1 LNGAQ
6 SDYDV
11 EKILAC
17 SDGNGNLI
25 ACYLVVRKGLL
36 YNHTRMISQDFHQ
49 PRVTLYTLGCRLNQ
63 AETAVLKDR
72 FQRGGFV
79 PVEFGQETDVFVIN
93 SCTVTEGAEVDCRRI
108 VRQVLRHSPQA
119 FVAVTG
125 CYAQTGLEA
134 LRGIADIDLIVGN
147 QFKMQI
153 PEIISPFSQLKKQP
167 VPQVH
172 HGRIDPENFLIE
184 GVGAYNTTR
193 ANVKIQ
199 DGCQFMCSFCLI
211 PFARG
216 RERSRFL
223 EDAVREAE
231 ELVERGHRELVLT
244 GVNIGQYRDGAADLL
259 ALIQRFEAI
268 KGLERI
274 RISSIEPTTVP
285 ESLLDYMSSS
295 TKLCRYLHVP
305 LQSGDD
311 RILQAMNRRY
321 SVREYQEAMDSALK
335 RIPDVC
341 FGTDVLVGF
350 PGEGPRE
357 FANTQAVVRD
367 LPFAYLHVFSYSPR
381 PGTASTKLPHAV
393 SPITTKERSR
403 ALRETS
409 DHKRMAFQ
417 QRFVGR
423 RVSVLFEAAEADGY
437 WPGLTDNFLRVAVRS
452 PHPLRNTIQ
461 PVVVTGMMSNTAL
474 GLLEQPSE
482 CLLPEKDRLSAS
494 LLECAT

>member
-1 LNGAQ
+1 
-6 SDYDV
+6 
-11 EKILAC
+11 
-17 SDGNGNLI
+17 
-25 ACYLVVRKGLL
+25 
-36 YNHTRMISQDFHQ
+36 MISHDFHQ
-49 PRVTLYTLGCRLNQ
+49 PRVMLYTLGCRLNQ
-63 AETAVLKDR
+63 AETALLNNG
-72 FQRGGFV
+72 FQRVGFA

-93 SCTVTEGAEVDCRRI
+93 SCTVTEGAEVECRRI
-108 VRQVLRHSPQA
+108 VRQVLRHSPEA

-125 CYAQTGLEA
+125 CYAQTGLDV
-134 LRGIADIDLIVGN
+134 LRSIEGIDLIVGN
-147 QFKMQI
+147 QFKMQLPDI
-153 PEIISPFSQLKKQP
+153 LPPFSRLKKQP
-167 VPQVH
+167 VPMVH
-172 HGRIDPENFLIE
+172 HGRIDPENFFID
-184 GVGAYNTTR
+184 GVGTYSTTR
-193 ANVKIQ
+193 ANLKIQ

-231 ELVERGHRELVLT
+231 ELVEGGHRELVLT

-259 ALIQRFEAI
+259 VLIQRLEAI

-295 TKLCRYLHVP
+295 SKLCRYLHVP

-321 SVREYQEAMDSALK
+321 SVRDYQEAMDAALQ

-357 FANTQAVVRD
+357 FANTQAVVRNF
-367 LPFAYLHVFSYSPR
+367 PFAYLHVFSYSPR
-381 PGTASTKLPHAV
+381 PGTAALKLPHPV
-393 SPITTKERSR
+393 SPALIKERSR
-403 ALRETS
+403 ALREAS
-409 DHKRMAFQ
+409 DQKRMVFQ
-417 QRFVGR
+417 QRFLGR
-423 RVSVLFEAAEADGY
+423 RVSVLFESAEVEGY

-452 PHPLRNTIQ
+452 PRQLHNTIQ
-461 PVVVTGMMSNTAL
+461 SVVVTGMMSDKVL
-474 GLLEQPSE
+474 GLLDPSSEFLMPEQD
-482 CLLPEKDRLSAS
+482 LVSAS
-494 LLECAT
+494 SLVPAIEGIY

>member
-1 LNGAQ
+1 
-6 SDYDV
+6 
-11 EKILAC
+11 
-17 SDGNGNLI
+17 
-25 ACYLVVRKGLL
+25 
-36 YNHTRMISQDFHQ
+36 MIPQDFHQ
-49 PRVTLYTLGCRLNQ
+49 TRATLYTLGCRLNQ
-63 AETAVLKDR
+63 AETALLKEG

-79 PVEFGQETDVFVIN
+79 PVEFGQETDVLVIN

-134 LRGIADIDLIVGN
+134 LRGIEGIDLIVGN
-147 QFKMQI
+147 QFKMQL
-153 PEIISPFSQLKKQP
+153 PDLLPPFSRLKKQA
-167 VPQVH
+167 VPLVH
-172 HGRIDPENFLIE
+172 HGRMDPENFCIE

-193 ANVKIQ
+193 ANLKIQ

-223 EDAVREAE
+223 EDAVREAG

-259 ALIQRFEAI
+259 VLLQRLEAI
-268 KGLERI
+268 EGLERI

-285 ESLLDYMSSS
+285 ESLLDYMSCSS
-295 TKLCRYLHVP
+295 KLCRYLHLP

-321 SVREYQEAMDSALK
+321 SVREYQEAMESALQ

-381 PGTASTKLPHAV
+381 PGTAATKLPHSV
-393 SPITTKERSR
+393 SPITIKERSR
-403 ALRETS
+403 ALHEAS

-417 QRFVGR
+417 QRFLGQK
-423 RVSVLFEAAEADGY
+423 VSVLFESAEGEGY

-452 PHPLRNTIQ
+452 PRRLHNTIQ
-461 PVVVTGMMSNTAL
+461 SVVVTGVMSDKVIGMLDPSFEDMRL
-474 GLLEQPSE
+474 GKD
-482 CLLPEKDRLSAS
+482 LLPTPS
-494 LLECAT
+494 LISIT

>member
-1 LNGAQ
+1 MN
-6 SDYDV
+6 S
-11 EKILAC
+11 E
-17 SDGNGNLI
+17 
-25 ACYLVVRKGLL
+25 
-36 YNHTRMISQDFHQ
+36 DFQQPQ
-49 PRVTLYTLGCRLNQ
+49 PRVTFYTLGCRLNQ
-63 AETAVLKDR
+63 AETAVLKDG
-72 FQRGGFV
+72 FQHSGYL

-93 SCTVTEGAEVDCRRI
+93 TCTVTEGAEVDCRRI
-108 VRQVLRHSPQA
+108 VRQVLRHSPHA

-125 CYAQTGLEA
+125 CYAQTGLEV
-134 LRGIADIDLIVGN
+134 LRRMADIDLIIGN
-147 QFKMQI
+147 QFKMQL
-153 PEIISPFSQLKKQP
+153 PEIIPPFSQLKKQP
-167 VPQVH
+167 VPLVH

-184 GVGAYNTTR
+184 GVGAYTTTR

-259 ALIQRFEAI
+259 VLLHRFEAI

-311 RILQAMNRRY
+311 RILEAMNRRY
-321 SVREYQEAMDSALK
+321 SVREYSEAMESALK
-335 RIPDVC
+335 RIPDLC

-350 PGEGPRE
+350 PGEGSRE
-357 FANTQAVVRD
+357 FSNTEAVIRD

-403 ALRETS
+403 RLRELS

-417 QRFVGR
+417 QRFIGR
-423 RVSVLFEAAEADGY
+423 RVSVLFEAAEAEGY
-437 WPGLTDNFLRVAVRS
+437 WPGLTDNYIRVAVRS

-461 PVVVTGMMSNTAL
+461 PVVVTGIMSGTTL
-474 GLLEQPSE
+474 GLLEPSSE
-482 CLLPEKDRLSAS
+482 ASPTAKDLYSVSS
-494 LLECAT
+494 LVSVS

>member
-1 LNGAQ
+1 
-6 SDYDV
+6 
-11 EKILAC
+11 
-17 SDGNGNLI
+17 
-25 ACYLVVRKGLL
+25 
-36 YNHTRMISQDFHQ
+36 MIPQDFHQ
-49 PRVTLYTLGCRLNQ
+49 PRATLYTLGCRLNQ
-63 AETAVLKDR
+63 AETALLKEG

-79 PVEFGQETDVFVIN
+79 PVEFGQETDVLVIN

-108 VRQVLRHSPQA
+108 VRQVLRHSPEA

-134 LRGIADIDLIVGN
+134 LRGIEGIDLIVGN
-147 QFKMQI
+147 QFKMQL
-153 PEIISPFSQLKKQP
+153 PNLLPPFSRLKKQA
-167 VPQVH
+167 VPLVH
-172 HGRIDPENFLIE
+172 HGRMDPENFCIE

-193 ANVKIQ
+193 ANLKIQ

-223 EDAVREAE
+223 EDAVREAG

-259 ALIQRFEAI
+259 VLLQRLEAI
-268 KGLERI
+268 EGLERI

-285 ESLLDYMSSS
+285 ESLLDYMSCSS
-295 TKLCRYLHVP
+295 KLCRYLHVP

-321 SVREYQEAMDSALK
+321 SVREYQEAMESALQ

-381 PGTASTKLPHAV
+381 PGTAATKLPHPV
-393 SPITTKERSR
+393 SPITIKERSR
-403 ALRETS
+403 ALHEAS

-417 QRFVGR
+417 QRFLGQK
-423 RVSVLFEAAEADGY
+423 VSVLFESAEGEGY

-452 PHPLRNTIQ
+452 PRRLHNTIQ
-461 PVVVTGMMSNTAL
+461 SVVVTGVMSDKVL
-474 GLLEQPSE
+474 GMLDPSFE
-482 CLLPEKDRLSAS
+482 DMRLGKDLLPTPS
-494 LLECAT
+494 LVSIT

>member
-1 LNGAQ
+1 
-6 SDYDV
+6 
-11 EKILAC
+11 
-17 SDGNGNLI
+17 
-25 ACYLVVRKGLL
+25 
-36 YNHTRMISQDFHQ
+36 MIPQDFHQ
-49 PRVTLYTLGCRLNQ
+49 PRATLYTLGCRLNQ
-63 AETAVLKDR
+63 AETALLKDG

-79 PVEFGQETDVFVIN
+79 PVEFGQETDVLVIN

-134 LRGIADIDLIVGN
+134 LRGIEGIDLIVGN
-147 QFKMQI
+147 QFKMQL
-153 PEIISPFSQLKKQP
+153 PDLLPPFSRLKKQA
-167 VPQVH
+167 VPLVH
-172 HGRIDPENFLIE
+172 HGRMDPENFCIE

-193 ANVKIQ
+193 ANLKIQ

-223 EDAVREAE
+223 EDAVREAG

-259 ALIQRFEAI
+259 VLLQRLEAI
-268 KGLERI
+268 EGLERI

-285 ESLLDYMSSS
+285 ESLLDYMSCSS
-295 TKLCRYLHVP
+295 KLCRYLHVP

-321 SVREYQEAMDSALK
+321 SVREYQEAMESALQ

-381 PGTASTKLPHAV
+381 PGTAATKLPHPV
-393 SPITTKERSR
+393 SPITIKERSR
-403 ALRETS
+403 ALHEAS

-417 QRFVGR
+417 QRFLGQK
-423 RVSVLFEAAEADGY
+423 VSVLFESAEGEGY

-452 PHPLRNTIQ
+452 PRRLHNTIQ
-461 PVVVTGMMSNTAL
+461 SVVVTGVMSDKVL
-474 GLLEQPSE
+474 GMLDPSFE
-482 CLLPEKDRLSAS
+482 DMRLGKDLLPTPS
-494 LLECAT
+494 LVSIT

>member
-1 LNGAQ
+1 MPMN
-6 SDYDV
+6 S
-11 EKILAC
+11 E
-17 SDGNGNLI
+17 
-25 ACYLVVRKGLL
+25 
-36 YNHTRMISQDFHQ
+36 DFQQPQ
-49 PRVTLYTLGCRLNQ
+49 PRVTFYTLGCRLNQ
-63 AETAVLKDR
+63 AETAVLKDG
-72 FQRGGFV
+72 FQHSGYL

-93 SCTVTEGAEVDCRRI
+93 TCTVTEGAEVDCRRI
-108 VRQVLRHSPQA
+108 VRQVLRHSPHA

-125 CYAQTGLEA
+125 CYAQTGLEV
-134 LRGIADIDLIVGN
+134 LRRMADIDLIIGN
-147 QFKMQI
+147 QFKMQL
-153 PEIISPFSQLKKQP
+153 PEIIPPFSQLKKQP
-167 VPQVH
+167 VPLVH

-184 GVGAYNTTR
+184 GVGAYTTTR

-259 ALIQRFEAI
+259 VLLHRFEAI

-311 RILQAMNRRY
+311 RILEAMNRRY
-321 SVREYQEAMDSALK
+321 SVREYSEAMESALK
-335 RIPDVC
+335 RIPDLC

-350 PGEGPRE
+350 PGEGSRE
-357 FANTQAVVRD
+357 FSNTEAVIRD

-403 ALRETS
+403 RLRELS

-417 QRFVGR
+417 QRFIGR
-423 RVSVLFEAAEADGY
+423 RVSVLFEAAEAEGY
-437 WPGLTDNFLRVAVRS
+437 WPGLTDNYIRVAVRS

-461 PVVVTGMMSNTAL
+461 PVVVTGIMSGTTL
-474 GLLEQPSE
+474 GLLEPSSE
-482 CLLPEKDRLSAS
+482 ASPTAKDLYSVSS
-494 LLECAT
+494 LVSVS

>member
-1 LNGAQ
+1 MPMN
-6 SDYDV
+6 S
-11 EKILAC
+11 E
-17 SDGNGNLI
+17 
-25 ACYLVVRKGLL
+25 
-36 YNHTRMISQDFHQ
+36 DFQQPQ
-49 PRVTLYTLGCRLNQ
+49 PRVTFYTLGCRLNQ
-63 AETAVLKDR
+63 AETAVLKDG
-72 FQRGGFV
+72 FQQSGFL

-93 SCTVTEGAEVDCRRI
+93 TCTVTEGAEVDCRRI
-108 VRQVLRHSPQA
+108 VRQVLRHSPHA

-125 CYAQTGLEA
+125 CYAQTGLEV
-134 LRGIADIDLIVGN
+134 LRRMADIDLIVGN
-147 QFKMQI
+147 QFKMQLT
-153 PEIISPFSQLKKQP
+153 EIIPPFSQLKKQP
-167 VPQVH
+167 VPLVH

-184 GVGAYNTTR
+184 GVGAYTTTR

-259 ALIQRFEAI
+259 VLLHRFEAI

-311 RILQAMNRRY
+311 RILEAMNRRY
-321 SVREYQEAMDSALK
+321 SVREYSEAMESALK
-335 RIPDVC
+335 RIPDLC

-350 PGEGPRE
+350 PGEGSRE
-357 FANTQAVVRD
+357 FSNTEAVIRD

-403 ALRETS
+403 RLRELS

-417 QRFVGR
+417 QRFIGR
-423 RVSVLFEAAEADGY
+423 RVSVLFEAAEAEGY
-437 WPGLTDNFLRVAVRS
+437 WPGLTDNYIRVAVRS

-461 PVVVTGMMSNTAL
+461 PVVVTGIMSGTTL
-474 GLLEQPSE
+474 GLLEPSSE
-482 CLLPEKDRLSAS
+482 FSPTAKDLYSVSS
-494 LLECAT
+494 LVSVS

>member
-1 LNGAQ
+1 
-6 SDYDV
+6 
-11 EKILAC
+11 
-17 SDGNGNLI
+17 
-25 ACYLVVRKGLL
+25 
-36 YNHTRMISQDFHQ
+36 MIPQDFHQ
-49 PRVTLYTLGCRLNQ
+49 PRATLYTLGCRLNQ
-63 AETAVLKDR
+63 AETALLKDG

-79 PVEFGQETDVFVIN
+79 PVEFGQETDVLVIN

-134 LRGIADIDLIVGN
+134 LRGIEGIDLIVGN
-147 QFKMQI
+147 QFKMQL
-153 PEIISPFSQLKKQP
+153 PNLLPPFSRLKKQA
-167 VPQVH
+167 VPLVH
-172 HGRIDPENFLIE
+172 HGRMDPENFCIE

-193 ANVKIQ
+193 ANLKIQ

-223 EDAVREAE
+223 EDAVREAG

-259 ALIQRFEAI
+259 VLLQRLEAI
-268 KGLERI
+268 EGLERI

-285 ESLLDYMSSS
+285 ESLLDYMSCSS
-295 TKLCRYLHVP
+295 KLCRYLHVP

-321 SVREYQEAMDSALK
+321 SVREYQEAMESALQ

-381 PGTASTKLPHAV
+381 PGTAATKLPHPV
-393 SPITTKERSR
+393 SPITIKERSR
-403 ALRETS
+403 ALHEAS

-417 QRFVGR
+417 QRFLGQK
-423 RVSVLFEAAEADGY
+423 VSVLFESAEGEGY

-452 PHPLRNTIQ
+452 PRRLHNTIQ
-461 PVVVTGMMSNTAL
+461 SVVVTGVMSDKVL
-474 GLLEQPSE
+474 GMLDPSFE
-482 CLLPEKDRLSAS
+482 DMRLGKDLLPTPS
-494 LLECAT
+494 LVSIT

>member
-1 LNGAQ
+1 
-6 SDYDV
+6 
-11 EKILAC
+11 
-17 SDGNGNLI
+17 
-25 ACYLVVRKGLL
+25 
-36 YNHTRMISQDFHQ
+36 MIPQDFHQ
-49 PRVTLYTLGCRLNQ
+49 PRATLYTLGCRLNQ
-63 AETAVLKDR
+63 AETALLKEG

-79 PVEFGQETDVFVIN
+79 PVEFGQETDVLVIN

-134 LRGIADIDLIVGN
+134 LRGIEGIDLIVGN
-147 QFKMQI
+147 QFKMQL
-153 PEIISPFSQLKKQP
+153 PDLLPPFSRLKKQA
-167 VPQVH
+167 VPLVH
-172 HGRIDPENFLIE
+172 HGRMDPENFCIE

-193 ANVKIQ
+193 ANLKIQ

-223 EDAVREAE
+223 EDAVREAG

-259 ALIQRFEAI
+259 VLLQRLEAI
-268 KGLERI
+268 EGLERI

-285 ESLLDYMSSS
+285 ESLLDYMSCSS
-295 TKLCRYLHVP
+295 KLCRYLHVP

-321 SVREYQEAMDSALK
+321 SVREYQEAMESALQ

-381 PGTASTKLPHAV
+381 PGTAATKLPHPV
-393 SPITTKERSR
+393 SPITIKERSR
-403 ALRETS
+403 ALHEAS

-417 QRFVGR
+417 QRFLGQK
-423 RVSVLFEAAEADGY
+423 VSVLFESAEGEGY

-452 PHPLRNTIQ
+452 PRRLHNTIQ
-461 PVVVTGMMSNTAL
+461 SVVVTGVMSDKVL
-474 GLLEQPSE
+474 GMLDPSFE
-482 CLLPEKDRLSAS
+482 DMRLGKDLLPTPS
-494 LLECAT
+494 LVSIT